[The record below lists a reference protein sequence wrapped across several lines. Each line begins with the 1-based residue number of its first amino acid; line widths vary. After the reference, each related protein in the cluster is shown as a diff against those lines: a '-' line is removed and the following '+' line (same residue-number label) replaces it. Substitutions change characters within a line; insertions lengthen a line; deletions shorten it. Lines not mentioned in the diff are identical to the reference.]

1 MVHNFSSDGTFL
13 ASVQLPIN
21 DESLFS
27 CTLVYASVCT
37 LPTSHNHNSFATNT
51 DLRRR
56 HQEEIDDII
65 NGHPSTTAD
74 YQLPKK
80 LKKPNTATPTTTTNK

>member
-1 MVHNFSSDGTFL
+1 MQVF
-13 ASVQLPIN
+13 A
-21 DESLFS
+21 
-27 CTLVYASVCT
+27 VCT
-37 LPTSHNHNSFATNT
+37 LPTSHNHNSFTTNT

-56 HQEEIDDII
+56 HQEEIADII

-80 LKKPNTATPTTTTNK
+80 LKKFKKTQHSHTNHHHQ